1 MTTRY
6 TSQSEEHTIQIAK
19 DFATTLKGGEIIAL
33 YGDLGMG
40 KSVFARAVIRALCDD
55 PDLLVPSPTFSLLQT
70 YEADIAEIW
79 HFDLYRLE
87 QPDDVYELGWEEA
100 LSGGIIL
107 LEWPE
112 RIGNLLPARTKKVIF
127 SEKTDNLR
135 EIKIEDHA

>member
-1 MTTRY
+1 MMSY
-6 TSQSEEHTIQIAK
+6 TSHSEEQTIEIAR
-19 DFATTLKGGEIIAL
+19 DFAKTLTGGEIIAL
-33 YGDLGMG
+33 YGNLGMG

-70 YEADIAEIW
+70 YEADTAEIW

-100 LSGGIIL
+100 LGGGIIL

-112 RIGNLLPARTKKVIF
+112 RIGNLLPSRTKKVIF
-127 SEKTDNLR
+127 TQNSDNLR
-135 EIKIEDHA
+135 EIKIEENS

>member
-1 MTTRY
+1 MTNY
-6 TSQSEEHTIQIAK
+6 TSQSEEHTIQIAQ
-19 DFATTLKGGEIIAL
+19 DFSKTLNGGEIIAL

-40 KSVFARAVIRALCDD
+40 KSVFARAIIRALCDD

-70 YEADIAEIW
+70 YESDIAEIW

-112 RIGNLLPARTKKVIF
+112 RIGNLLPGRTKKVIF

-135 EIKIEDHA
+135 EIKIEEHA

>member
-1 MTTRY
+1 MMSY
-6 TSQSEEHTIQIAK
+6 TSHSEEQTIEIAR
-19 DFATTLKGGEIIAL
+19 DFAKTLTGGEIIAL

-112 RIGNLLPARTKKVIF
+112 RIGNLLPSRTKKVIF
-127 SEKTDNLR
+127 TQNSDNLR
-135 EIKIEDHA
+135 EIKIEENS